1 MIELNFFSPDFPGYY
16 SLDDRLAM
24 FEPFWESGV
33 PRFGEPG
40 VVGWA
45 TVMKKMENVINQDS
59 VEQSSTGEDEIIKK
73 MGKNII
79 VSARARQNR
88 KTSQNSF

>member
-1 MIELNFFSPDFPGYY
+1 MAELNFFSPEFPGYY
-16 SLDDRLAM
+16 SLEDRLAM

-45 TVMKKMENVINQDS
+45 TVMKKKDNVINQDS
-59 VEQSSTGEDEIIKK
+59 VEQAATGEEQIIEK
-73 MGKNII
+73 MGNGL
-79 VSARARQNR
+79 
-88 KTSQNSF
+88 SF